1 MEPSISPKRVEGGS
15 GLVVKKKR
23 KRTQQSCTS
32 NSAASVPSILSS
44 IPSSR
49 ALSSDTHAKS
59 KSAAAAAD
67 DDEFGDDS
75 LLSSSLPNDTL
86 LRLQVQTR
94 PTNEMA
100 TEACAYCPIFTISNQ
115 EDESSKKRSTHAAP
129 FLPQQ
134 VLLYLASNR
143 TQTNEDI
150 KQLAAANTIRLLQL
164 HGTAI
169 ARNGLGWK
177 GDGNDDTDVAV
188 METCA
193 YETAAQIA
201 LNAHLNFGCETE
213 AGSTYLWFTTVLLP
227 NFSGKTWILSA
238 SLESFIE
245 DTAASPQISAK
256 RDISTNNALGHR
268 WTVIQM
274 NDMVKELSHAG
285 LLLPKRGLGLKG
297 GEGYWFSLPGLG
309 KAAKSI
315 ADGRLSVLRRIQSSK
330 FKEKKRSTLEQ
341 EIGRPDSKM
350 KDGNTYIQSGK
361 FLVLDLLAKGF
372 VYIHN
377 TCTGDQFV
385 RIK

>member
-23 KRTQQSCTS
+23 KRTHQSCTS
-32 NSAASVPSILSS
+32 NSAAIVPSILSS
-44 IPSSR
+44 IPSSQ

-59 KSAAAAAD
+59 KSAAASAD

-75 LLSSSLPNDTL
+75 ILFSSLPNDSL

-94 PTNEMA
+94 PTDEMA

-115 EDESSKKRSTHAAP
+115 EDESSTKRSTHAAP

-134 VLLYLASNR
+134 VLLHLSSNR
-143 TQTNEDI
+143 SQTNEDI

-193 YETAAQIA
+193 YETAARMA
-201 LNAHLNFGCETE
+201 LKTHFGCETE
-213 AGSTYLWFTTVLLP
+213 AGSTYLWFTSVLLP
-227 NFSGKTWILSA
+227 NFCGKTWILSA

-245 DTAASPQISAK
+245 NTAASPQINAK
-256 RDISTNNALGHR
+256 RVISTNNTSGHR

-274 NDMVKELSHAG
+274 NDMIKELSHAG
-285 LLLPKRGLGLKG
+285 LLLPKRGLGLNG

-315 ADGRLSVLRRIQSSK
+315 ADGRLSILRRIQSSK
-330 FKEKKRSTLEQ
+330 FKEMKRSSLEQ

-361 FLVLDLLAKGF
+361 FLVLDLLAKGI